1 MEKMARV
8 QAIIMANLKASPAKS
23 AILLIGTLVLIFL
36 LVRQLTKGPEQ
47 AEGMEIA
54 VGLQSPVETGV
65 EEPVNSTSSV
75 TKKISRHPR
84 PRIARTLTRNPF
96 GTAWMGPLDLGD
108 TDGEEGGLEDE
119 LILQFTMLGENQ
131 KEGKA
136 VISGMVVYPGSR
148 IAGYEVVTIGNR
160 YVVLSKGSEKIT
172 LQMP

>member
-1 MEKMARV
+1 
-8 QAIIMANLKASPAKS
+8 MANIKASPAKS
-23 AILLIGTLVLIFL
+23 VILLVGTLVLIFL
-36 LVRQLTKGPEQ
+36 LVRQLSKGPDK
-47 AEGMEIA
+47 AEGVEIA
-54 VGLQSPVETGV
+54 VGLQGPVETAV
-65 EEPVNSTSSV
+65 DEPANSESKTLP
-75 TKKISRHPR
+75 RYPR

-108 TDGEEGGLEDE
+108 AEDGEEGGLESE
-119 LILQFTMLGENQ
+119 LVLQFTMLGANQ

-148 IAGYEVVTIGNR
+148 IAGYQVVTIGNR